1 MSELIHARLLEHLTK
16 LHLGRVAEQLDALL
30 SDAARKQPTYLDFLD
45 QVLCE
50 EIGSKQRKR
59 VAMGIQI
66 AHFPAVRTLDTSHP
80 RGSCARPGPDSIRV
94 PATASESTVRVR
106 ARVTSRR
113 TPEPPRTRVRWTAPQ
128 LHRTADDGL
137 ACPCSHGP
145 THLLDTIST

>member
-1 MSELIHARLLEHLTK
+1 MSELIHARLLEHLIK

-66 AHFPAVRTLDTSHP
+66 AVCTWFHCVGALRKIT
-80 RGSCARPGPDSIRV
+80 G
-94 PATASESTVRVR
+94 ATNVGMSYSSWKQWYES
-106 ARVTSRR
+106 SQRR
-113 TPEPPRTRVRWTAPQ
+113 
-128 LHRTADDGL
+128 
-137 ACPCSHGP
+137 
-145 THLLDTIST
+145 